1 MHNVNRLVA
10 LKLIIANIKVEIC
23 GVDKLVVQR
32 NMTRQRKPRIVM
44 VGAVEVF
51 PFHLSFV
58 RWILYSTA
66 TKTTTTNTKRKK
78 EKKSTSWAFE
88 AIQAIITK

>member
-23 GVDKLVVQR
+23 AVDKLAVQR

-51 PFHLSFV
+51 PFHLSFGV
-58 RWILYSTA
+58 FVFAPFFAFSTLFA
-66 TKTTTTNTKRKK
+66 K
-78 EKKSTSWAFE
+78 ERE
-88 AIQAIITK
+88 